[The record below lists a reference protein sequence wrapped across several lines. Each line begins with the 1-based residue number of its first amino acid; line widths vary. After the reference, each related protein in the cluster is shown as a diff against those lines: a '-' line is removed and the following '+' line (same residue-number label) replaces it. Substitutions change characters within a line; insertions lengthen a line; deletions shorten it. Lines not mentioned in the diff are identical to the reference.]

1 MTLHGTTL
9 HKPFIEVDEAFAYL
23 ERIFEGGRELQLFMQ
38 AINRAIEILVT
49 L

>member
-1 MTLHGTTL
+1 MVQLFIKL
-9 HKPFIEVDEAFAYL
+9 FIEVDEAFAYL
-23 ERIFEGGRELQLFMQ
+23 ELIFEGDRELQLVMQ